1 VDAPAPRPGAAP
13 APLLLAYGLRRTL
26 PRLYAEDLPME
37 ELDERAFGAPVPY
50 YRKWMEAMSPDS
62 PHWATRDFSSS
73 VGDVRAPVQLTGGW
87 YDVFLPWMVEDFSAL
102 RDEGRR
108 PQLIVGLGTDT
119 FPGLTGVSLREG
131 IAWLRAHLL
140 GDHAHAAPFAGARL
154 RHRRAALA

>member
-1 VDAPAPRPGAAP
+1 
-13 APLLLAYGLRRTL
+13 
-26 PRLYAEDLPME
+26 ME

-131 IAWLRAHLL
+131 IAWLGAHLL
-140 GDHAHAAPFAGARL
+140 GDPRML
-154 RHRRAALA
+154 NPSPVRV